1 MDKMLYA
8 ALLFDFYGWLLTEKQ
23 RRAFEMH
30 IENDF
35 SLAEIADELK
45 ISRQGVLDLLKRS
58 GETMNRYEGILRLIE
73 KNRERNVLSGEIKK
87 IIGAIMDEA
96 NGDNLLINDLR
107 AITEKLEKM
116 SEV

>member
-8 ALLFDFYGWLLTEKQ
+8 AFLFDFYGGLLTEKQ

-45 ISRQGVLDLLKRS
+45 ISRQGALDLLKRS

-73 KNRERNVLSGEIKK
+73 KNRERNILCDEIKK
-87 IIGAIMDEA
+87 IIGAIMNEA
-96 NGDNLLINDLR
+96 DGENRLINDLR
-107 AITEKLEKM
+107 AVTEKLDYM